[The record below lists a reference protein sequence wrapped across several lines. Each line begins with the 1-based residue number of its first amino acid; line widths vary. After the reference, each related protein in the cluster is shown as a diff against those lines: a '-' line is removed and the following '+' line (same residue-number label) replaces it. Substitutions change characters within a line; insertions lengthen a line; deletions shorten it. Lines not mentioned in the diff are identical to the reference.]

1 MNKNTS
7 HINIRVRYAET
18 DKMGYVYYG
27 NYATYYEVAR
37 VEWLRERGY
46 SYKVMEDEGIML
58 PVVHFS
64 IDYKRPAFYDE
75 LLTVEIELVEEPAN
89 KLVFRQ
95 HVMNE
100 KGKVLNTSKVVL
112 VGVNTE
118 TMKPIRFPKSMAKA
132 IYFPGK

>member
-1 MNKNTS
+1 MNKNIS
-7 HINIRVRYAET
+7 HINLRVRYAET

-75 LLTVEIELVEEPAN
+75 LLTVEIELIEEPLN

-95 HVMNE
+95 LIMNE

-112 VGVNTE
+112 VGVKAE
-118 TMKPIRFPKSMAKA
+118 TMKPIRFPEAMAKA
-132 IYFPGK
+132 IYFSDK

>member
-18 DKMGYVYYG
+18 DKMGFVYYG

-75 LLTVEIELVEEPAN
+75 LLTIEIELVEEPAN

-95 HVMNE
+95 QVMNE

-112 VGVNTE
+112 VGVNAE
-118 TMKPIRFPKSMAKA
+118 TMKPIRFPEAMAKA

>member
-1 MNKNTS
+1 MNQNTS

-46 SYKVMEDEGIML
+46 SYKQMEDDGIML

-64 IDYKRPAFYDE
+64 VDYKRPAFYDD
-75 LLTVEIELVEEPAN
+75 LLTIEIELIEEPKN
-89 KLVFRQ
+89 RLVFNQ
-95 HVMNE
+95 QIKNE
-100 KGKVLNTSKVVL
+100 QGKVLNTSKVIL
-112 VGVNTE
+112 VGVDAKN
-118 TMKPIRFPKSMAKA
+118 MRPIRFPEEMAKA
-132 IYFPGK
+132 IYFSE

>member
-75 LLTVEIELVEEPAN
+75 LLTIEIELMEEPKN

-95 HVMNE
+95 QVMND
-100 KGKVLNTSKVVL
+100 KGEVLNTSKVVL
-112 VGVNTE
+112 VGVSAD
-118 TMKPIRFPKSMAKA
+118 TMRPIRFPEEMAKA
-132 IYFPGK
+132 IYHS